1 MNVYDHEWRDGGGG
15 GGGESGEGEYVQMFE
30 RGDRFAYPLFRK
42 MSKVKGDGGREGLTS
57 IGVVL
62 HL

>member
-1 MNVYDHEWRDGGGG
+1 MNICDHGWRDGGGG
-15 GGGESGEGEYVQMFE
+15 GREEGEDEHIQMFE
-30 RGDRFAYPLFRK
+30 RGGRFACPLFRK
-42 MSKVKGDGGREGLTS
+42 MSKVKGDGERAGLTL